1 MDWLLCGVIDVIS
14 KLGVLDCF
22 VRCCREFRLVL
33 TPDRSVFAEDAVFE
47 GSSGRRVQ
55 FDPGKAYSG
64 TLEGK
69 FNSDSRLIAQSVQQ
83 WTVDNQR
90 QCLRLL
96 ESVDESIFLT
106 MQV

>member
-1 MDWLLCGVIDVIS
+1 MCGVIDVIS
-14 KLGVLDCF
+14 KLGVVILDCF

-83 WTVDNQR
+83 
-90 QCLRLL
+90 
-96 ESVDESIFLT
+96 
-106 MQV
+106 